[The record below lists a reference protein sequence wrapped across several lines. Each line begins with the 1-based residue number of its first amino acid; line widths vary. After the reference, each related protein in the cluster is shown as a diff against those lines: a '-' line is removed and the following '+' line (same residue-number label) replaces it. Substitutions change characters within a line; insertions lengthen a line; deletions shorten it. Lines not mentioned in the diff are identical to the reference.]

1 VAVVLKPEQIDCIA
15 PDRTPQ
21 ELVALQRILASN
33 RDRLRRASA
42 HFALLAGETRLKILA
57 VLRHSGEL
65 CVCDLA
71 TVLEMTPAAVSQHL
85 SRLRAGGLV
94 QARRD
99 GMSTFYRCCGSSGT
113 PPAVPVL
120 TGEEG

>member
-1 VAVVLKPEQIDCIA
+1 MAEAPGLVDCVA

-21 ELVALQRILASN
+21 ELLALRRALAGN
-33 RDRLRRASA
+33 RDRLRQASE

-57 VLRHSGEL
+57 LLRHSGEL

-85 SRLRAGGLV
+85 GRLRAGGLV
-94 QARRD
+94 RARRD
-99 GMSTFYRCCGSSGT
+99 GMTTFYRCCGGSGQ
-113 PPAVPVL
+113 PPPVPVL
-120 TGEEG
+120 TPEEG

>member
-1 VAVVLKPEQIDCIA
+1 MARRPDQIDCVA

-21 ELVALQRILASN
+21 ELVALRGALAKN
-33 RDRLRRASA
+33 RERLRKASD
-42 HFALLAGETRLKILA
+42 HFALLAGESRLKILA
-57 VLRHSGEL
+57 LLRHSGEL

-85 SRLRAGGLV
+85 GRLRAGGLV
-94 QARRD
+94 AARRD
-99 GMSTFYRCCGSSGT
+99 GMTTFYRCCSESWS

-120 TGEEG
+120 TSDEG